1 MGKKKQTLA
10 VEDED
15 TYRSDSVKKQAE
27 DENEVLEDG
36 TVKSNKEK
44 TGTTQTAEISR

>member
-1 MGKKKQTLA
+1 MIIIL
-10 VEDED
+10 
-15 TYRSDSVKKQAE
+15 KKQAE

-44 TGTTQTAEISR
+44 TEETQTAKISEKKLKN